1 MSTRKDSVVTASLL
15 FAHEEEATLSHTFGS
30 AWDDDVRAVRFAWL

>member
-15 FAHEEEATLSHTFGS
+15 FAPEAEATLLHTFGS
-30 AWDDDVRAVRFAWL
+30 AWDDDVRAVRFPWL